1 MNYKYK
7 VIGQKQKKRDPI
19 FHSQTEEEIDNGQN
33 LPIVLT
39 QGNDKKVIDYFIN
52 QLKEKFTKREWK
64 FWIEENNNE

>member
-19 FHSQTEEEIDNGQN
+19 FHSQTKELIDDGQN

-39 QGNDKKVIDYFIN
+39 QGNDKKVIDYFIE

>member
-19 FHSQTEEEIDNGQN
+19 FHSQTKELIDDGQN

-39 QGNDKKVIDYFIN
+39 QGNDRKVVNYFIN
-52 QLKEKFTKREWK
+52 QLKEKVTKRGWK
-64 FWIEENNNE
+64 FWIEENN